1 MNPCG
6 QRTFAPAPERIEAI
20 AAATLARLPDAF
32 RAHLGAVV
40 IQVHDYADDALLD
53 ALEIEDALELTGVYQ
68 GRPLAEKSVS
78 DSGALPDLIQLFR
91 LPILHEWAA
100 TGVALEELVAHVLIH
115 EIGHHFGLSDA
126 DMHALEDA
134 AG

>member
-6 QRTFAPAPERIEAI
+6 QRTFAPTPERIEEI
-20 AAATLARLPDAF
+20 AAATLARLPAAF
-32 RAHLGAVV
+32 RAHLGDVV

-53 ALEIEDALELTGVYQ
+53 ALGIDDALDLTGVYQ
-68 GRPLAEKSVS
+68 GRPLGEKSAS
-78 DSGALPDLIQLFR
+78 DSGTLPDLIQLFR

-100 TGVALEELVAHVLIH
+100 TDVALEELVAHVLIH